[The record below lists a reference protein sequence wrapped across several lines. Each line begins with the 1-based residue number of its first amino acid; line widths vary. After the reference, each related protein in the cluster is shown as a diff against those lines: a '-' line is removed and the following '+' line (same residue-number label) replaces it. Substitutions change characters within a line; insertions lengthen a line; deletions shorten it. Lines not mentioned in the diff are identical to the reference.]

1 MKHRLWI
8 LLVLAS
14 LAFAGCGPTSVDAGA
29 SNGAAL
35 EPAPSA
41 KAETD
46 TAPGDAEAEPKMELT
61 KYAILKTNHGEIII
75 EFRPDLAPKT
85 VENFQKLA
93 AKGFYEGTRF
103 HRVIPGFMIQGGD
116 PNSREADRSRH
127 GIGGPGYSIDAEFN
141 SLKHN
146 RGTVS
151 MARTQDPNSA
161 GSQFF
166 IVVKDSNFLDGE
178 YTGFGT
184 VVRGMEVADK
194 IVNLPRDSRDNPLE
208 NNPAIIEKITLV
220 NELPEEK

>member
-1 MKHRLWI
+1 
-8 LLVLAS
+8 
-14 LAFAGCGPTSVDAGA
+14 
-29 SNGAAL
+29 
-35 EPAPSA
+35 
-41 KAETD
+41 
-46 TAPGDAEAEPKMELT
+46 MELA
-61 KYAILKTNHGEIII
+61 KYAVLKTNHGEIVI

-116 PNSREADRSRH
+116 PNSKEADRSRH
-127 GIGGPGYSIDAEFN
+127 GMGGPGYTINAEFN
-141 SLKHN
+141 ELPHN

-166 IVVKDSNFLDGE
+166 IVVKDSNFLDRQ

-184 VVRGMEVADK
+184 VVKGMEVADK
-194 IVNLPRDSRDNPLE
+194 IVALPRDARDNPLDS
-208 NNPAIIEKITLV
+208 NPAVIEKITLV
-220 NELPEEK
+220 NELPKSN